1 LVRDFQRSHRLA
13 VDGVAGL
20 QTLVVLNSAT
30 AEPHSPVLLASSV
43 HGS

>member
-1 LVRDFQRSHRLA
+1 MRDFQRTHRLA
-13 VDGVAGL
+13 VDGVAGV

-30 AEPHSPVLLASSV
+30 AGPHTPVLLAANV